1 MLANFLETELFAF
14 FLVFSRVGAGLMLM
28 PGFGEVYVAA
38 RFRLLLALLIALVIT
53 PLVSAGLPVMPSG
66 ILGLFVVV
74 VGEVVVGL
82 FLGAAARFLL
92 VVMQMTGFLVA
103 QSTNLTAAQVFDP
116 TQGTQG
122 TLTGNFLGLM
132 GVLLIF
138 VTNLHHLMLGAL
150 IKSYEVFPAGATPPT
165 GDFAEM
171 ATKLVGDGFALAL
184 QLGAPVLLFAI
195 IFQVGLGLMA
205 RLMPQMHVFFIG
217 MPLQIMLGFAIFAM
231 SLGAIMTWYLDRYV
245 EPFSVILT
253 GG

>member
-14 FLVFSRVGAGLMLM
+14 FLVFSRIGAGMMLL
-28 PGFGEVYVAA
+28 PGFGEIYVSS
-38 RFRLLLALLIALVIT
+38 RIRLLLALLIAFIIA
-53 PLVSAGLPVMPSG
+53 PLVSAGLPAMPSG
-66 ILGLFVVV
+66 ILALFVLLI
-74 VGEVVVGL
+74 GEIVVGL
-82 FLGAAARFLL
+82 FLGAMARFLL
-92 VVMQMTGFLVA
+92 AVLQTTGFLIA

-138 VTNLHHLMLGAL
+138 VTNLHHMMLGAL
-150 IKSYEVFPAGATPPT
+150 IRSYEVFPAGTTPPT
-165 GDFAEM
+165 NDFAEM
-171 ATKLVGDGFALAL
+171 ATRLVSEGFKLAL
-184 QLGAPVLLFAI
+184 HLGAPVLLFAI
-195 IFQVGLGLMA
+195 IFQGGLGLMA

-231 SLGAIMTWYLDRYV
+231 ALGAIMTWYLDQYV
-245 EPFSVILT
+245 RPFSIILS